1 MYYEHLIEQQ
11 EKIKRFMAINDANQL
26 VQEMQHEVDK
36 YTKLLEFAKQDQVYV
51 ITHNVD
57 YFQFI
62 FRIVGAKD
70 YFQRENL
77 DKRSKEYKDSK
88 SMAESLQKY
97 LKEVF
102 KKPISVIKIYSSGY
116 EGYYEEVVFTIPNC
130 DTKFSFTVPN
140 VEKINAKNFQYTN
153 ECKLEFGYYKNEN
166 IHEIVKSSY
175 CVEDITKAFEE
186 FLENV
191 KGKNNEV

>member
-1 MYYEHLIEQQ
+1 MCHEYIEQQ
-11 EKIKRFMAINDANQL
+11 EKIKRFMAINDANSL

-62 FRIVGAKD
+62 LRIVGAKD
-70 YFQRENL
+70 YYQRENF

-88 SMAESLQKY
+88 SMAQSLQKY
-97 LKEVF
+97 LEEEVF
-102 KKPISVIKIYSSGY
+102 KKPISIIKIYSYGY

-140 VEKINAKNFQYTN
+140 PEKINTKNFQNTN
-153 ECKLEFGYYKNEN
+153 ECKLEFGYYKNDL

-175 CVEDITKAFEE
+175 CVEDITNAFEE
-186 FLENV
+186 FILKE
-191 KGKNNEV
+191 EV

>member
-1 MYYEHLIEQQ
+1 MMYHEYIEEQ

-26 VQEMQHEVDK
+26 VQEMQHEIDK

-97 LKEVF
+97 LEETVF
-102 KKPISVIKIYSSGY
+102 KKPISITKIYSGGY

-140 VEKINAKNFQYTN
+140 PEKINTKNFQNTN
-153 ECKLEFGYYKNEN
+153 ECKLEFGYYKNDL

-175 CVEDITKAFEE
+175 CVEDITNAFEE

-191 KGKNNEV
+191 NEKK

>member
-11 EKIKRFMAINDANQL
+11 EIKRFMAINDANQL

-70 YFQRENL
+70 YFQRENF

-88 SMAESLQKY
+88 AMAESLQKY
-97 LKEVF
+97 LEETVF
-102 KKPISVIKIYSSGY
+102 KKRR
-116 EGYYEEVVFTIPNC
+116 E
-130 DTKFSFTVPN
+130 
-140 VEKINAKNFQYTN
+140 
-153 ECKLEFGYYKNEN
+153 
-166 IHEIVKSSY
+166 
-175 CVEDITKAFEE
+175 
-186 FLENV
+186 
-191 KGKNNEV
+191 